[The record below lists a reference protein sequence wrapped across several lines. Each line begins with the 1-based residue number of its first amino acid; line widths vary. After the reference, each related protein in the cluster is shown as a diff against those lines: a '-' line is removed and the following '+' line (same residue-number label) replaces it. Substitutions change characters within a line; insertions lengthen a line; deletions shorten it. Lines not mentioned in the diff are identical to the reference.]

1 MTRYVP
7 DEWIK
12 KNNKI
17 FEGCTLQ
24 HKLRRLADA
33 LDEADALEKLYYA
46 ARDPKKRN
54 ELFCKLNGLGNFI
67 EDDLKLAILVE
78 FEEVLPES
86 WEPKP
91 PIRRKKVK

>member
-7 DEWIK
+7 DEWIQ

-24 HKLRRLADA
+24 EKLRRWADA
-33 LDEADALEKLYYA
+33 LDEAEALEKLYYA
-46 ARDPKKRN
+46 SRDPKKRQ
-54 ELFCKLNGLGNFI
+54 ELFFKLNGLGDFI
-67 EDDLKLAILVE
+67 HDSLQFAVLIEL
-78 FEEVLPES
+78 EEVLPAS

-91 PIRRKKVK
+91 PTKSRKKT

>member
-7 DEWIK
+7 DEWIQ

-17 FEGCTLQ
+17 FEGYTLQ
-24 HKLRRLADA
+24 QKLRRLADA
-33 LDEADALEKLYYA
+33 LDEAEALEKLYYA
-46 ARDPKKRN
+46 STNPKKRN

-78 FEEVLPES
+78 FEEVLPAS